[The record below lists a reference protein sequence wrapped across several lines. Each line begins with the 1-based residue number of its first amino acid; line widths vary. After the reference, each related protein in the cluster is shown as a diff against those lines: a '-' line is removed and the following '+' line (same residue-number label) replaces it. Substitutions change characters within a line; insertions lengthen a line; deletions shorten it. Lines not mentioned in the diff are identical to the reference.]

1 MATITTFLVSRFL
14 AAGAPTFPT
23 PSASGSGTS
32 FYGTPIGQMLVYV
45 FGDFI
50 APVLVLV
57 GILMFLKGFFG
68 EKKMAKGLKSLVAC
82 LVGAGF
88 CLALAGGT
96 GLLVT
101 AGQTI
106 FNTIV
111 NSISSL

>member
-1 MATITTFLVSRFL
+1 MFSILVVRLL
-14 AAGAPTFPT
+14 AAASSGAPSFPV

-32 FYGTPIGQMLVYV
+32 FYATPIGLMLVYV

-68 EKKMAKGLKSLVAC
+68 EKKMAKGIKSLLAC

-96 GLLVT
+96 GLLVV
-101 AGQTI
+101 AGRTV
-106 FNTIV
+106 FDTIV
-111 NSISSL
+111 NSLSSL